1 MGDDSDNEADE
12 EVPAVLKGSI
22 PSIALGEENSTIVIN
37 AENQPAIVSDLSE
50 EEKVLLLKNSRKKSK
65 EERQHERRQKR
76 EQNRE
81 KREYEKKRR
90 RERHGK
96 HRRDG
101 LVQEHFIPRRTEKE
115 KKDLMT
121 FEDMRQRSANRDA
134 IREKQEQEERAEEQ
148 REIED
153 AARQRR
159 EAAQERKKQA
169 QNQNEEGPTPNKSKP
184 AAASKA
190 SEEETEAERKIK
202 TLFLKE
208 TSKIVVK
215 SLEEYRAAIKSK
227 EDFRYLA
234 KKLTHMTMAGELK
247 HGKRVEELKFT
258 ENVKKKTANFVRKYM
273 AKHDA
278 SKAEYQRSPPPAP
291 KD

>member
-1 MGDDSDNEADE
+1 MG
-12 EVPAVLKGSI
+12 
-22 PSIALGEENSTIVIN
+22 
-37 AENQPAIVSDLSE
+37 
-50 EEKVLLLKNSRKKSK
+50 
-65 EERQHERRQKR
+65 
-76 EQNRE
+76 
-81 KREYEKKRR
+81 
-90 RERHGK
+90 ERHGK

-121 FEDMRQRSANRDA
+121 FEEMRLRLANRDA

-169 QNQNEEGPTPNKSKP
+169 QNEEGSTPNKSKP
-184 AAASKA
+184 AAALKA

-227 EDFRYLA
+227 EDFKYLA
-234 KKLTHMTMAGELK
+234 KKVNLPMT
-247 HGKRVEELKFT
+247 F
-258 ENVKKKTANFVRKYM
+258 NF
-273 AKHDA
+273 HFL
-278 SKAEYQRSPPPAP
+278 Q
-291 KD
+291 